1 MQPLSRKTLK
11 SLVLPGGALLVLV
24 AVVTHSGW
32 LTLAFP
38 ALNFLYYCAVIGGM
52 LLAWRFHTS
61 RTFLALVVLFLAGQA
76 VAVSATGHIAVSTPA
91 WTALQAVA
99 VLVPLNFVLIALMN
113 ERGFTVAS
121 TAPMG
126 LLMFVQA
133 VVVAVLCRAAEASA
147 SAPSRLHHVQA
158 IVSLSGFALVA
169 FSVAG
174 VFLLVRFLLTRK
186 PADNA
191 MLWSLAAFFLSLRF
205 VESARISTTYSAA
218 AACILAVSIIEN
230 SYLLAYH
237 DELTTLPSRRA
248 FNDAMS
254 RLQGPYSIA
263 VVDIDH
269 FKRFND
275 TYGHDTGDQVLRLVA
290 TNLSHVTGGGHAYRC
305 GGEEFNILFPGKS
318 TSEVIDHLE
327 QLRAAIEA
335 SEFRMRSE
343 DRRQVPRGPD
353 RRNERVRGRARK
365 AQAIRQLAKE
375 KTPFPLSVT
384 VSIGVATSPRENS
397 NPDSVLEAADK
408 ALYRAKDN
416 GRNRVETAPARRRSR
431 ARAAGIA

>member
-1 MQPLSRKTLK
+1 VHPLSRKMLK

-24 AVVTHSGW
+24 SVVTHSGW
-32 LTLAFP
+32 VTLAFP

-52 LLAWRFHTS
+52 LLSWRFHTS

-76 VAVSATGHIAVSTPA
+76 LAVSSTGHIGLGTPA

-99 VLVPLNFVLIALMN
+99 VLVPLNFVLIALMS

-126 LLMFVQA
+126 LLMFIQA
-133 VVVAVLCRAAEASA
+133 VVVAALCRAAEGSA
-147 SAPSRLHHVQA
+147 SVSSRLHHVPA
-158 IVSLSGFALVA
+158 VVSLSGSALVA
-169 FSVAG
+169 FSVG
-174 VFLLVRFLLTRK
+174 GIFLLMRFLLTRK

-191 MLWSLAAFFLSLRF
+191 MFWSLAAFFLSLRF
-205 VESARISTTYSAA
+205 GETARISTSYSAA

-254 RLQGPYSIA
+254 RLQEPYSIA

-290 TNLSHVTGGGHAYRC
+290 MNLSRVTGGGRAYRC
-305 GGEEFNILFPGKS
+305 GGEEFNILFPGKPM
-318 TSEVIDHLE
+318 SEVIDHLE
-327 QLRAAIEA
+327 QLRATIEA
-335 SEFRMRSE
+335 SEFRMRRE

-353 RRNERVRGRARK
+353 RRNERARGRARK
-365 AQAIRQLAKE
+365 GQVIRQLAKD
-375 KTPFPLSVT
+375 KTPAPLSVT
-384 VSIGVATSPRENS
+384 VSIGVATSTGENS

-416 GRNRVETAPARRRSR
+416 GRNRVEIAPARRRSR